1 MNPVQEP
8 VSNSTKGNRRLI
20 SDQDLN
26 VALHTPY
33 RDLLTGL
40 LELLSKKQSNQ
51 QYLDN
56 LVRCFCKYTGFKCAG
71 LSFVQEQKWIPY
83 EAYSGFSKEYWEGAR
98 KLYIETASSRSFSH
112 PDTEAAM
119 FYQTEQG
126 SIYWPD
132 IQQVTGETPPFQDK
146 TFQELCAQEGLR
158 TVALIP
164 LMYQESALGIL
175 QLADP
180 RSTQLTLA
188 QITSLE
194 LMVPLI
200 AESLHKIQLEEELN
214 RISQLKLVGEMAA
227 SVSHEVRNPMTTV
240 RGFLQMLSVK
250 RELVGYRE
258 YFAIMIDEL
267 DRANAIISEYL
278 AAAKIEENQFLKNNL
293 NKTIVS
299 IGPLLQAN
307 ALKDNI
313 ELCLELGEVD
323 DFIFNEKEI
332 KQLVL
337 NLARNG
343 IEAMQHHGRL
353 TIKTLQRG
361 DSITLFI
368 QDSGNGIP
376 PEVLPKL
383 GTPFVTTKPAGTGL
397 GLSVCYSIAAK
408 HQAVISV
415 DSTGCE
421 GTSISVKFPV
431 ANNVPV

>member
-8 VSNSTKGNRRLI
+8 VSNSTKGDRRLV
-20 SDQDLN
+20 SNQDLN
-26 VALHTPY
+26 DALNTPY

-40 LELLSKKQSNQ
+40 LALLSKKQSNQ
-51 QYLDN
+51 QYLN
-56 LVRCFCKYTGFKCAG
+56 SLVRCFCRYTGFKCAG
-71 LSFVQEQKWIPY
+71 LSFVQEQKWITY
-83 EAYSGFSKEYWEGAR
+83 EAYSGFSKEYWEVSR
-98 KLYIETASSRSFSH
+98 RLFIEAGSSFFFSH
-112 PDTEAAM
+112 SETEAAL

-126 SIYWPD
+126 TIYWPD
-132 IQQVTGETPPFQDK
+132 IQQFFCETPPHQDK
-146 TFQELCAQEGLR
+146 SFQELCAKEGLR

-164 LMYQESALGIL
+164 LSYQEAVLGIL
-175 QLADP
+175 RLADP
-180 RSTQLTLA
+180 KSAQLTLA
-188 QITSLE
+188 QISFLE
-194 LMVPLI
+194 LIVPLI

-214 RISQLKLVGEMAA
+214 RLSQLKLVGEMAA

-258 YFAIMIDEL
+258 YFSIMIDEL

-278 AAAKIEENQFLKNNL
+278 AAAKIEGNQFLKNNL
-293 NKTIVS
+293 KKTIVS
-299 IGPLLQAN
+299 IEPLLQAN

-313 ELCLELGEVD
+313 ELCLELEEVD

-353 TIKTLQRG
+353 IIKTFQRG
-361 DSITLFI
+361 DSVTLLI
-368 QDSGNGIP
+368 RDNGGGIP

-383 GTPFVTTKPAGTGL
+383 GTPFVTTKLAGTGL

-408 HQAVISV
+408 HQAVLSV
-415 DSTGCE
+415 DSTGSE

-431 ANNVPV
+431 VNNVPV